1 MTLTNTQYQ
10 VNKVRQTA
18 THQRQN
24 TCCNLQH
31 KDLIILRGIL
41 GCGFSFEPKLFR

>member
-18 THQRQN
+18 THQREN
-24 TCCNLQH
+24 TCCNLQP
-31 KDLIILRGIL
+31 KDLIYLKGVL
-41 GCGFSFEPKLFR
+41 N